1 MFKQVRAGFCF
12 RKEKRTLRR
21 EGGKALSEN
30 RTAADRNR
38 FSKKKLRD
46 ARGIKERQEMIDR
59 KHRLSIRKQCDLLC
73 INRSNLYYSPQRERD
88 ANLILMTEIDKIHLK
103 YPSFGIRRITREL
116 REIGFIVNR
125 KRVRR
130 LMQVMGIAT
139 IYPKR
144 NLSKL
149 GKTSYIRPY
158 LLRGLKIERPNQVW
172 QIDISYIPM
181 KRGFMYLTAIIDVY
195 SRYIVGWQL
204 SNTLEMET
212 QTSAMNEAIKKYGK
226 PEIVNS
232 DQGSQYTSNHWIE
245 SMETH
250 GVKISMDGKGRATDN
265 IYIERFFRTI
275 KYDYIYLNPVESGWE
290 LYEGIRDFISGYHR
304 RSHQGINL
312 QKPKDLFI
320 FEPTNKLK
328 SA

>member
-1 MFKQVRAGFCF
+1 M
-12 RKEKRTLRR
+12 
-21 EGGKALSEN
+21 
-30 RTAADRNR
+30 
-38 FSKKKLRD
+38 
-46 ARGIKERQEMIDR
+46 KERREMID
-59 KHRLSIRKQCDLLC
+59 KQHRLSVRKQCGLLC
-73 INRSNLYYSPQRERD
+73 INRSNLYYSPKKESD
-88 ANLILMTEIDKIHLK
+88 TNLILMTEIDKIHLK
-103 YPSFGIRRITREL
+103 YPSFGIRRITQEL

-130 LMQVMGIAT
+130 LMQLMRIAT

-149 GKTSYIRPY
+149 GKATYIRPY
-158 LLRGLKIERPNQVW
+158 LLKDLKIEKANQVW

-204 SNTLEMET
+204 SNTLEKET
-212 QTSAMNEAIKKYGK
+212 QTLVMNEAIKKYGK

-232 DQGSQYTSNHWIE
+232 DQGSQYTSNHWIGC
-245 SMETH
+245 MENH
-250 GVKISMDGKGRATDN
+250 GIKISMDGKGRATDN

-290 LYEGIRDFISGYHR
+290 LYEGIQDFIKGYNK
-304 RSHQGINL
+304 RSHQGINN
-312 QKPKDLFI
+312 QKPKDLFN
-320 FEPTNKLK
+320 FELTNQLK

>member
-1 MFKQVRAGFCF
+1 M
-12 RKEKRTLRR
+12 
-21 EGGKALSEN
+21 
-30 RTAADRNR
+30 
-38 FSKKKLRD
+38 
-46 ARGIKERQEMIDR
+46 KERREMID
-59 KHRLSIRKQCDLLC
+59 KQHRLSVRKQCGLLC
-73 INRSNLYYSPQRERD
+73 INRSNLYYSPKKESD
-88 ANLILMTEIDKIHLK
+88 TNLILMTEIDKIHLK
-103 YPSFGIRRITREL
+103 YPSFGIRRITQEL

-130 LMQVMGIAT
+130 LMQLMRSAT

-149 GKTSYIRPY
+149 GKATYIRPY
-158 LLRGLKIERPNQVW
+158 LLKDLKIEKANQVW

-204 SNTLEMET
+204 SNTLEKET
-212 QTSAMNEAIKKYGK
+212 QTLVMNEAIKKYGK

-232 DQGSQYTSNHWIE
+232 DQGSQYTSNHWIGC
-245 SMETH
+245 MENH
-250 GVKISMDGKGRATDN
+250 GIKISMDGKGRATDN

-290 LYEGIRDFISGYHR
+290 LYEGIQDFIKGYNK
-304 RSHQGINL
+304 RSHQGINN
-312 QKPKDLFI
+312 QKPKDLFN
-320 FEPTNKLK
+320 FELTNQLK

>member
-1 MFKQVRAGFCF
+1 
-12 RKEKRTLRR
+12 
-21 EGGKALSEN
+21 
-30 RTAADRNR
+30 
-38 FSKKKLRD
+38 
-46 ARGIKERQEMIDR
+46 MID
-59 KHRLSIRKQCDLLC
+59 KQHRLSVRKQCGLLC
-73 INRSNLYYSPQRERD
+73 INRSNLYYSPKKESD
-88 ANLILMTEIDKIHLK
+88 TNLILMTEIDKIHLK
-103 YPSFGIRRITREL
+103 YPSFGIRRITQEL

-130 LMQVMGIAT
+130 LMQLMRIAT

-149 GKTSYIRPY
+149 GKATYIRPY
-158 LLRGLKIERPNQVW
+158 LLKDLKIEKANQVW

-204 SNTLEMET
+204 SNTLEKET
-212 QTSAMNEAIKKYGK
+212 QTLVMNEAIKKYGK

-232 DQGSQYTSNHWIE
+232 DQGSQYTSNHWIGC
-245 SMETH
+245 MENH
-250 GVKISMDGKGRATDN
+250 GIKISMDGKGRATDN

-275 KYDYIYLNPVESGWE
+275 KYDYIYLNPVESGLE
-290 LYEGIRDFISGYHR
+290 LYEGIQDFIKGYNK
-304 RSHQGINL
+304 RSHQGINN
-312 QKPKDLFI
+312 QKPKDLFN
-320 FEPTNKLK
+320 FELTNQLK

>member
-1 MFKQVRAGFCF
+1 M
-12 RKEKRTLRR
+12 
-21 EGGKALSEN
+21 
-30 RTAADRNR
+30 
-38 FSKKKLRD
+38 
-46 ARGIKERQEMIDR
+46 KERREMID
-59 KHRLSIRKQCDLLC
+59 KQHRLSVRKQCGLLC
-73 INRSNLYYSPQRERD
+73 INRSNLYYSPKKESD
-88 ANLILMTEIDKIHLK
+88 TNLILMTEIDKIHLK
-103 YPSFGIRRITREL
+103 YPSFGIRRITQEL

-130 LMQVMGIAT
+130 LMQLMRIAT

-149 GKTSYIRPY
+149 GKATYIRPY
-158 LLRGLKIERPNQVW
+158 LLKDLKIEKANQVW

-204 SNTLEMET
+204 SNTLEKET
-212 QTSAMNEAIKKYGK
+212 QTLVMNEAIKKYGK

-232 DQGSQYTSNHWIE
+232 DQGSQYTSNHWIGC
-245 SMETH
+245 MENH
-250 GVKISMDGKGRATDN
+250 GIKISMDGKGRATDN

-290 LYEGIRDFISGYHR
+290 LYEGIQGFIKGYNK
-304 RSHQGINL
+304 RSHQGINN
-312 QKPKDLFI
+312 QKPKDLFN
-320 FEPTNKLK
+320 FELTNQLK

>member
-1 MFKQVRAGFCF
+1 M
-12 RKEKRTLRR
+12 
-21 EGGKALSEN
+21 
-30 RTAADRNR
+30 
-38 FSKKKLRD
+38 
-46 ARGIKERQEMIDR
+46 KERREMID
-59 KHRLSIRKQCDLLC
+59 KQHRLSVRKQCGLLC
-73 INRSNLYYSPQRERD
+73 INRSNLYYSPKKESD
-88 ANLILMTEIDKIHLK
+88 TNLILMTEIDKIHLK
-103 YPSFGIRRITREL
+103 YPSFGIRRITQEL

-130 LMQVMGIAT
+130 LMQLMRIAT

-149 GKTSYIRPY
+149 GKATYIRPY
-158 LLRGLKIERPNQVW
+158 LLKDLKIEKANQVW

-181 KRGFMYLTAIIDVY
+181 KIGFMYLTAIIDVY

-204 SNTLEMET
+204 SNTLEKET
-212 QTSAMNEAIKKYGK
+212 QTLVMNEAIKKYGK

-232 DQGSQYTSNHWIE
+232 DQGSQYTSNHWIGC
-245 SMETH
+245 MENH
-250 GVKISMDGKGRATDN
+250 GIKISMDGKGRATDN

-290 LYEGIRDFISGYHR
+290 LYEGIQDFIKGYNK
-304 RSHQGINL
+304 RSHQGINN
-312 QKPKDLFI
+312 QKPKDLFN
-320 FEPTNKLK
+320 FELTNQLK